1 MKGGIVMKKPY
12 TPPVI
17 EKFGDLET
25 IILSGR
31 QAHNCKT
38 DCR

>member
-1 MKGGIVMKKPY
+1 MKKEY
-12 TPPVI
+12 VSPVI

-25 IILSGR
+25 IILTGR
-31 QAHNCKT
+31 QASNCKT